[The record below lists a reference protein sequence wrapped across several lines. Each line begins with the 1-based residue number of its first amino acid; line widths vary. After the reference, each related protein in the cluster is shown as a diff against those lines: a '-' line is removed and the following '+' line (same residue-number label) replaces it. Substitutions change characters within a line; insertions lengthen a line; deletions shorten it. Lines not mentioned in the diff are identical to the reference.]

1 MKKRSLSPHCWDFPS
16 AGLPKPRKSLIR
28 LQSVMRRIANILT
41 ISRMLLSVLLLCTH
55 PFSCL
60 FYILYV
66 LCGLTDAV
74 DGFVA
79 RKTGSASEMGA
90 KLDTAADFVFVV
102 VCLIKLLPDIE
113 LPIHLL
119 IWTVIIALIK
129 IINIISGFI
138 VQKKFVA
145 VHSISN
151 KVIGAMLF
159 ALPLLVSFVDLRYS
173 GSIVCAAATFAAIQE
188 GHLIRSKRTQ

>member
-1 MKKRSLSPHCWDFPS
+1 M
-16 AGLPKPRKSLIR
+16 
-28 LQSVMRRIANILT
+28 ANILT
-41 ISRMLLSVLLLCTH
+41 VSRIFLSVLLLFTH
-55 PFSCL
+55 PFSYS

-66 LCGLTDAV
+66 FCGLTDAV

-79 RKTGSASEMGA
+79 RKTDSASELGA

-102 VCLIKLLPDIE
+102 VCLIKLLPVIE

-138 VQKKFVA
+138 VQKRFVA
-145 VHSISN
+145 VHTILN
-151 KVIGAMLF
+151 KVTGALLF
-159 ALPLLVSFVDLRYS
+159 ALPFSVSFADLQYS
-173 GSIVCAAATFAAIQE
+173 RSVICAVATFAAIQE
-188 GHLIRSKRTQ
+188 GHLIRTKRTQ

>member
-1 MKKRSLSPHCWDFPS
+1 M
-16 AGLPKPRKSLIR
+16 
-28 LQSVMRRIANILT
+28 ANILT
-41 ISRMLLSVLLLCTH
+41 ISRIPLSVLLLCTH
-55 PFSCL
+55 PLSCS

-66 LCGLTDAV
+66 FCWLTDVV
-74 DGFVA
+74 DGFIA
-79 RKTGSASEMGA
+79 RKTGSASETGA

-102 VCLIKLLPDIE
+102 VCLIILLPVIE

-145 VHSISN
+145 VHTILN
-151 KVIGAMLF
+151 KVTGAMLF
-159 ALPLLVSFVDLRYS
+159 VLPFSVSFVDLRYR
-173 GSIVCAAATFAAIQE
+173 GSVICAVATFAAIQE
-188 GHLIRSKRTQ
+188 GHLIRTKRTQ

>member
-1 MKKRSLSPHCWDFPS
+1 M
-16 AGLPKPRKSLIR
+16 
-28 LQSVMRRIANILT
+28 ANILT
-41 ISRMLLSVLLLCTH
+41 ISRIFLSVLLMCTH
-55 PFSCL
+55 PLSCS

-102 VCLIKLLPDIE
+102 VCLIKLLPVIE

-145 VHSISN
+145 VHTILN
-151 KVIGAMLF
+151 KVTGAMLF
-159 ALPLLVSFVDLRYS
+159 VLPFSVSFVDLRYS
-173 GSIVCAAATFAAIQE
+173 GSVICTVATFAAIQE
-188 GHLIRSKRTQ
+188 GHFIRMTRCVL

>member
-1 MKKRSLSPHCWDFPS
+1 M
-16 AGLPKPRKSLIR
+16 
-28 LQSVMRRIANILT
+28 ANILT
-41 ISRMLLSVLLLCTH
+41 ISRILLSVLLLCTH
-55 PFSCL
+55 PFSYS

-79 RKTGSASEMGA
+79 RKTGSVSELGA

-102 VCLIKLLPDIE
+102 VCLIKLLPLIE

-119 IWTVIIALIK
+119 IWTVIIALLK

-145 VHSISN
+145 AHTILN
-151 KVIGAMLF
+151 KVTGAMLF
-159 ALPLLVSFVDLRYS
+159 VLPLTVSFADLRYS
-173 GSIVCAAATFAAIQE
+173 GSIVCAVATFAAIQE
-188 GHLIRSKRTQ
+188 GHFVRMKRK

>member
-1 MKKRSLSPHCWDFPS
+1 M
-16 AGLPKPRKSLIR
+16 
-28 LQSVMRRIANILT
+28 ANILT
-41 ISRMLLSVLLLCTH
+41 ISRIILSVLLLCTH
-55 PFSCL
+55 PFSYS

-74 DGFVA
+74 DGFIA
-79 RKTGSASEMGA
+79 RKTGSASELGA
-90 KLDTAADFVFVV
+90 KLDTAADFDFVV
-102 VCLIKLLPDIE
+102 VCLIKLLPLIE

-145 VHSISN
+145 AHTILN
-151 KVIGAMLF
+151 KVTGAMLF
-159 ALPLLVSFVDLRYS
+159 VLPLTVSFVDLRYS
-173 GSIVCAAATFAAIQE
+173 GSIVCAVATFAAIQE
-188 GHLIRSKRTQ
+188 GHFVRMKRK

>member
-1 MKKRSLSPHCWDFPS
+1 M
-16 AGLPKPRKSLIR
+16 
-28 LQSVMRRIANILT
+28 ANILT
-41 ISRMLLSVLLLCTH
+41 ISRIILSVLLLCTH
-55 PFSCL
+55 PFSYS

-74 DGFVA
+74 DGFIA
-79 RKTGSASEMGA
+79 RKTGSASEPGA
-90 KLDTAADFVFVV
+90 KLDTAADFDFVV
-102 VCLIKLLPDIE
+102 VCLIKLLPFIE

-145 VHSISN
+145 AHTILN
-151 KVIGAMLF
+151 KVTGAMLF
-159 ALPLLVSFVDLRYS
+159 VLPLTVSFVDLRYS
-173 GSIVCAAATFAAIQE
+173 GSIVCAVATFAAIQE
-188 GHLIRSKRTQ
+188 GHFVRMKRK

>member
-1 MKKRSLSPHCWDFPS
+1 M
-16 AGLPKPRKSLIR
+16 
-28 LQSVMRRIANILT
+28 ANILT
-41 ISRMLLSVLLLCTH
+41 ISRIILSVLLLCTH
-55 PFSCL
+55 PFSYSFC
-60 FYILYV
+60 ILYV

-79 RKTGSASEMGA
+79 RKTGSVSELGA

-102 VCLIKLLPDIE
+102 VCLIKLLPLIE

-145 VHSISN
+145 AHTILN
-151 KVIGAMLF
+151 KVTGAMLF
-159 ALPLLVSFVDLRYS
+159 VLPLTVSFADLRYS
-173 GSIVCAAATFAAIQE
+173 GSIVCAVATFAAIQE
-188 GHLIRSKRTQ
+188 GHFVRMKRK